1 MPYQNSSKKSEP
13 GGKTTHMIFNNNPDI
28 QGFLENSS
36 CLTAP
41 TSEEAKK
48 ITADYLKSTG
58 SDNILPGYV
67 VASDSSP
74 YTEPLKGLY
83 PSTQLGYIKNSMVL
97 IDLDEFNNL
106 TPSNS
111 NYVCPFKVAELH
123 RNGSDAIAF
132 ILPGCNVRY
141 KNATTVKDGFRLA
154 VYEQLM
160 DERTRFIDDIHA
172 NDSFS
177 VIDTL
182 IAIEES
188 EGFPKGTIK
197 IDKCP
202 SCNTKEVFLFTK
214 TQHLRECSECKET
227 VYITDSLRIHEQI
240 SDFGDNRSAIT
251 RFMNVVEHLIIASF
265 IRFYSVRDPEALS
278 KMAFILDGP
287 LAIFGQPAKVHA
299 RLMKLY
305 YKISE
310 DLSNSGLTM
319 PVIMGIQKSGTAVDH
334 AVSLAKYMD
343 NSTYRLIDD
352 EYRHKYIAARSESS
366 ENFGNETYYGQ
377 DFIYKTESGKVFV
390 FALAY
395 PFKDK
400 NIEGFEN
407 EKFNIEIINHELS
420 IACKDSLL
428 KARLNN
434 ILDDPKKLI
443 KVLTIK
449 NGSAEL
455 VNNRIVINTKKGD
468 ISEVKVTLSS
478 KKIFSLQ
485 KTEIERYGSQIEN
498 AMSIISHFELELY
511 ENAIIP
517 IALAHRH
524 ASISLVPGGKVLDNL
539 SKGGLEI

>member
-1 MPYQNSSKKSEP
+1 MPYQNSSKKNEP

-28 QGFLENSS
+28 QGFLQSSS

-41 TSEEAKK
+41 TFEEAKK
-48 ITADYLKSTG
+48 ITEDYLKIVG
-58 SDNILPGYV
+58 SDVVLPKYI

-83 PSTQLGYIKNSMVL
+83 PSTQIGYIKNSMVL
-97 IDLDEFNNL
+97 IELDEFNKL

-111 NYVCPFKVAELH
+111 NYVCPFKAAELH

-154 VYEQLM
+154 VYEQLTN
-160 DERTRFIDDIHA
+160 EKTRFIDDVNA

-177 VIDTL
+177 VVDTL
-182 IAIEES
+182 IAIEEG
-188 EGFPKGTIK
+188 EGLPKGTIK

-202 SCNTKEVFLFTK
+202 SCGAQETFLFTK
-214 TQHLRECSECKET
+214 TQHLHECIECQEI

-265 IRFYSVRDPEALS
+265 IRFYSIKDPEALS

-305 YKISE
+305 YKIFK
-310 DLSNSGLTM
+310 DLQEAGFTM
-319 PVIMGIQKSGTAVDH
+319 PLIIGIQKSGAVVDH
-334 AVSLAKYMD
+334 AVSLAKYI
-343 NSTYRLIDD
+343 NNGSYRLIDD

-366 ENFGNETYYGQ
+366 ENFGHETYYGQ
-377 DFIYKTESGKVFV
+377 DFIYKTENGKIFV
-390 FALAY
+390 FALTY

-400 NIEGFEN
+400 NIVGFDN
-407 EKFNIEIINHELS
+407 DDFTIEIKNQELS
-420 IACKDSLL
+420 IVCKKEAL
-428 KARLNN
+428 KTNLSNILNN
-434 ILDDPKKLI
+434 PKNLI
-443 KVLTIK
+443 KVLSIK
-449 NGSAEL
+449 DGSAKL
-455 VNNRIVINTKKGD
+455 VNDKIIIDSRKGD
-468 ISEVKVTLSS
+468 ISNVKVSLSS
-478 KKIFSLQ
+478 KKIFTFQ
-485 KTEIERYGSQIEN
+485 KTELEYYYPLVEK
-498 AMSIISHFELELY
+498 AMKVISHFELELY

-539 SKGGLEI
+539 SKNGLKL